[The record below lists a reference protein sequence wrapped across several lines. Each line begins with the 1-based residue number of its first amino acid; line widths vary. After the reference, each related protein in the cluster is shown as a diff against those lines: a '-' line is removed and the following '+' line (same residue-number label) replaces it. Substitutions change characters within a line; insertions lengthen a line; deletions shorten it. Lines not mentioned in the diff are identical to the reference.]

1 MPHLEW
7 HILEDDDR
15 VLGRVLFQEGLEVGR
30 TSREDHLVGLAR
42 LPIAS
47 LASRKNALMVMNQT

>member
-47 LASRKNALMVMNQT
+47 LVSRKIEKML